1 MSENE
6 KELLPINQI
15 KTDGGTQP
23 RASLDPFVVDEY
35 AQAMQA
41 GATFPPVSI
50 FYDGSCYWL
59 ADGFHRLSAAMQLN
73 RVEVEAAIRQGTRRD
88 AVLFS
93 AGANAGH
100 GLRRTNAD
108 KVRAV
113 NTLLS
118 DPEWL
123 LWSDSEIARRCGVA
137 QSFVWKLR
145 QMQPSSYLK
154 DKIATSAE
162 PRLVQRNGRNT
173 YTMNTANIGGKA
185 GATTPMTTVVVTQP
199 EEEDLQH
206 QQHKSIIST
215 PTPSLL
221 PENQA
226 QVEQDNNSLI
236 VTNIGGGGGGGGSGG
251 NNLFQVHSHTLDS
264 RTVNLLR
271 DTPFADLPDQKQLL
285 AKLAIPLQIEVATR
299 LASGDVSGVTQA
311 KKQVLTEQ
319 AVNRERENLAV
330 FRDQDR
336 DRECS
341 TLAELPWTVTFEQAV
356 VKCAVVI
363 CDPPYGVLTET
374 EEWEP
379 KDLESFT
386 MEWSRRWANQSQ
398 ADIFLIFWSQRY
410 LWEGRKW
417 FDTALTGYTFQH
429 LLIWHYPNGVKPLT
443 SNGFKRTYDPIFFYR
458 RDGAG
463 RQVGISPTDW
473 GQELNRFDCHVA
485 ALPQTNYSGTEMK
498 QHPAQKPLEVMRW
511 LVAATTTPGELVADP
526 FCGSGTTGIAAVQLG
541 RRFHGIVDRDGD
553 HKLAEQRLASYG
565 AATTT
570 TTKAFEGSISA

>member
-162 PRLVQRNGRNT
+162 PRLVQRSGGNT
-173 YTMNTANIGGKA
+173 YSMNTANIGHS
-185 GATTPMTTVVVTQP
+185 GAVAATVVVQP
-199 EEEDLQH
+199 DDLQYQEQRSISSTTTSWLSDSQS
-206 QQHKSIIST
+206 QQPPPGSNNFLI
-215 PTPSLL
+215 L
-221 PENQA
+221 
-226 QVEQDNNSLI
+226 NNS
-236 VTNIGGGGGGGGSGG
+236 SGG
-251 NNLFQVHSHTLDS
+251 DYTHSQSQTIAAQ
-264 RTVNLLR
+264 TVNLLR
-271 DTPFADLPDQKQLL
+271 DTHFADLPDQKQLL
-285 AKLAIPLQIEVATR
+285 AKLAIPLQVEVATR
-299 LASGDVSGVTQA
+299 LASGEVTGVAQA
-311 KKQVLTEQ
+311 RKQVLTEQ
-319 AVNRERENLAV
+319 AIRREQANLSV
-330 FRDQDR
+330 FREQTN
-336 DRECS
+336 S
-341 TLAELPWTVTFEQAV
+341 AVGELPWKVTFEQAV
-356 VKCAVVI
+356 VKCAVII

-511 LVAATTTPGELVADP
+511 LVATTTTPGELVADP